1 MLSMPDYA
9 KEREFI
15 FKKDWRDKI
24 LEKHRKRKAREQLPT
39 KIVLERVYL
48 GGQSL
53 EDAFRKINEET
64 VRKNIEEIVGKTV

>member
-1 MLSMPDYA
+1 M
-9 KEREFI
+9 K
-15 FKKDWRDKI
+15 
-24 LEKHRKRKAREQLPT
+24 KHRKRKAREQLPT